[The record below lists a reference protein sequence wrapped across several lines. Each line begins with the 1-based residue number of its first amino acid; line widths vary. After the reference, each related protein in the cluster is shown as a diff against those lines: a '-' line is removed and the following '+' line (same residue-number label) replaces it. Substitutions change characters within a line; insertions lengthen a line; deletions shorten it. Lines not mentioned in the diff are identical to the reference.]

1 MYDTADFLQG
11 DLRKTSQH
19 VQLSCKKHLSTTKH
33 LLFKAASLALGSS
46 DNLQNDN
53 EEPRMS
59 FSRSSSSL
67 YLDGNE
73 DFQLKES
80 VERNCKSLNTSPT
93 SSHTHADLKL
103 KIQQEPGGSVGK
115 SSKKKTP
122 RRPLPKPLTG
132 TEMLNASYTSATLI
146 AGLKRGKKKK
156 LTDHHNSSTFSIES
170 LDIQNSLLQKKP
182 LSQSQRNYLHSS
194 SLNQSWND
202 ILRTEQHSS
211 TKMHNPIV
219 QSPLIL
225 SKKLSASLNKSGS
238 SKLARSFSENKDKL
252 INEASKAPLASRD
265 SRHSDGSISTKD
277 SKTSAVMNGTGESSS
292 SSLDSYEVH
301 VFTVAPGS
309 KLFNLIE
316 QSWIYCL
323 LVSMPNDILFL
334 ANNATSN
341 LESKAQTLNKC

>member
-1 MYDTADFLQG
+1 MFKVYDTADFLQG

-19 VQLSCKKHLSTTKH
+19 IQLLCKKHLSTTKH

-46 DNLQNDN
+46 DKLQNDN
-53 EEPRMS
+53 EETKMS
-59 FSRSSSSL
+59 FSRSSTNL
-67 YLDGNE
+67 YLVGNK
-73 DFQLKES
+73 DLQPKES

-93 SSHTHADLKL
+93 SSLTHADLKL
-103 KIQQEPGGSVGK
+103 KLHQEPGGSIGK
-115 SSKKKTP
+115 SSIKKTS
-122 RRPLPKPLTG
+122 RRPLPKPLAG

-156 LTDHHNSSTFSIES
+156 LIDHHNSSGFSIES

-202 ILRTEQHSS
+202 ILRTEQHTS

-219 QSPLIL
+219 QSPLLL
-225 SKKLSASLNKSGS
+225 SEKLSASLNKSGS
-238 SKLARSFSENKDKL
+238 SKLARSFSENKDKSTE
-252 INEASKAPLASRD
+252 EASKSPMTPRD
-265 SRHSDGSISTKD
+265 SRHSDGSISTRY
-277 SKTSAVMNGTGESSS
+277 SKTPTVINGTGESSS
-292 SSLDSYEVH
+292 KSLDSYEVH
-301 VFTVAPGS
+301 VFTVTPGS

-323 LVSMPNDILFL
+323 LVSITNDIFR
-334 ANNATSN
+334 T
-341 LESKAQTLNKC
+341 

>member
-19 VQLSCKKHLSTTKH
+19 IQLSCKKHLSTTKH
-33 LLFKAASLALGSS
+33 LLFKAATLALGSS
-46 DNLQNDN
+46 DNLQNEN
-53 EEPRMS
+53 EGPKMS
-59 FSRSSSSL
+59 FSRSSSNL
-67 YLDGNE
+67 HLDGNQ
-73 DFQLKES
+73 DLQVKES

-103 KIQQEPGGSVGK
+103 KLRQEPDDSIGK
-115 SSKKKTP
+115 PSKKKTS
-122 RRPLPKPLTG
+122 RRPLPKPLAG
-132 TEMLNASYTSATLI
+132 TEKLNASYTSATLI

-156 LTDHHNSSTFSIES
+156 LIDQHNSSTFSIES

-202 ILRTEQHSS
+202 ILRIEHHSS

-225 SKKLSASLNKSGS
+225 SEKLSASLNKSGS
-238 SKLARSFSENKDKL
+238 SKLARSFSESRDRSVDVGNKSPL
-252 INEASKAPLASRD
+252 ISRD
-265 SRHSDGSISTKD
+265 SRHSEGSISTRY
-277 SKTSAVMNGTGESSS
+277 SKTSTVINDTEESSL
-292 SSLDSYEVH
+292 SSLDSYDVH

-323 LVSMPNDILFL
+323 LVSIIKRAFL
-334 ANNATSN
+334 
-341 LESKAQTLNKC
+341 TLQYWRLL